1 MRIAVVGNACVMET
15 PELSGDAYELA
26 ESVAR
31 RAEETGLTVAT
42 AESLTSGQVAAHLG
56 AASGSSSWF
65 KGGVVAYDDEVKFTV
80 LDVPRGPV
88 VSEDCG
94 TTMAEG
100 ARRLL
105 DADVAVAL
113 TGVGGPDEQ
122 DGLPPGTVYVA
133 VSGAAGGTCRHH
145 RFEGDPKAVVTAATL
160 EALRSLE
167 EHLGPRPGR

>member
-1 MRIAVVGNACVMET
+1 MET

-26 ESVAR
+26 EAIAR
-31 RAEETGLTVAT
+31 RAQETGLTVAT

-65 KGGVVAYDDEVKFTV
+65 KGAVVAYDDEVKYKV

-88 VSEDCG
+88 VSEECG
-94 TTMAEG
+94 SAMADG

-105 DADVAVAL
+105 DADVAVGL

-122 DGLPPGTVYVA
+122 DGHPPGTVYVA
-133 VSGAAGGTCRHH
+133 VSSAEGGSCRHH
-145 RFEGDPKAVVTAATL
+145 RFEGDPKAVLTAAAL
-160 EALRSLE
+160 EALRSLD
-167 EHLGPRPGR
+167 EHLSGAAASV

>member
-1 MRIAVVGNACVMET
+1 MET

-26 ESVAR
+26 EAIAR
-31 RAEETGLTVAT
+31 RAQEAGLTVAA

-65 KGGVVAYDDEVKFTV
+65 KGAVVAYDDEVKYKV

-88 VSEDCG
+88 VSEECG
-94 TTMAEG
+94 STMAEG
-100 ARRLL
+100 VRRLL

-122 DGLPPGTVYVA
+122 DGQPPGTVYVA
-133 VSGAAGGTCRHH
+133 VSRAEGGACEHH
-145 RFEGDPKAVVTAATL
+145 RFEGDPKAVLTAATL
-160 EALRSLE
+160 EALRSLD
-167 EHLGPRPGR
+167 EHLSQVAPSG